1 MKNLTKAL
9 ALILALTLILTVPI
23 GVSAMEA
30 DDTIIDEYT
39 TGSLT
44 IYKIDI
50 TNAEKDGVWDS
61 SYNSTG
67 IYDQSVYDTLI
78 GTNRAGD
85 TDDTSDLGNGNTS
98 HGYAIAGVEFSYL
111 RIADLTQYTETAQD
125 GSTKVQLLYGIDK
138 TKGADFLKA
147 LNLADGKSR
156 YENADT
162 LDETKYFYQSDVLI
176 DALSAALTANAT
188 TVKNA
193 LEAYV
198 KQGGTAMPLTDSYG
212 KTSATDLPVGLY
224 LIVET
229 KVPEMVVSTTDP
241 FLVSIPMTTVNGSNA
256 TDGGSRWMYD
266 VTIFPKNRTGIPT
279 LEKSL
284 RENKEDTGKHNGT
297 ADLTDGYAHTGTASA
312 GDTIDYLLTST
323 LPSIT
328 SASTYLTEY
337 SFIDT
342 LSAGLSYVK
351 NDVVLSFYTDKDCKN
366 AITTWKE
373 GDGKFTVTYSATEE
387 KESVMTIAMT
397 EEGLAEIN
405 TAKTVY
411 TDANMVNSG
420 YSDCTVKITYQAKMN
435 SDDSLVYGDIG
446 NPNDVVLVWRRTSS
460 SYYDTL
466 VDDAHVYV
474 YGLELT
480 KLFSDGKGD
489 FSKVQFTL
497 RNSTDGYYVQAE
509 QDGKTGIYYV
519 TGHAANKEDA
529 TIFTPVAGEN
539 STGKFYI
546 KGLEDDEYVLK
557 EVKTDSGY
565 VLPKEDIT
573 ITITKGES
581 SEVCDIYTSDVLGL
595 VQNDPRYA
603 EIIHDTGDLHNMPQ
617 KQLEHK
623 HPTAKADVDQQK
635 NVVMLEDDGSANA
648 LVKLE
653 ITNTKGFNLPAT
665 GDRGVWM
672 YGVIGAALM
681 ILAGTIL
688 YTTYRKKQ

>member
-1 MKNLTKAL
+1 
-9 ALILALTLILTVPI
+9 
-23 GVSAMEA
+23 ME
-30 DDTIIDEYT
+30 
-39 TGSLT
+39 S
-44 IYKIDI
+44 
-50 TNAEKDGVWDS
+50 
-61 SYNSTG
+61 
-67 IYDQSVYDTLI
+67 
-78 GTNRAGD
+78 
-85 TDDTSDLGNGNTS
+85 
-98 HGYAIAGVEFSYL
+98 
-111 RIADLTQYTETAQD
+111 
-125 GSTKVQLLYGIDK
+125 
-138 TKGADFLKA
+138 
-147 LNLADGKSR
+147 
-156 YENADT
+156 
-162 LDETKYFYQSDVLI
+162 
-176 DALSAALTANAT
+176 
-188 TVKNA
+188 
-193 LEAYV
+193 YV
-198 KQGGTAMPLTDSYG
+198 KAHGGTAMPLTDAYG
-212 KTSATDLPVGLY
+212 KTAAGDLPLGLY
-224 LIVET
+224 LVAET
-229 KVPEMVVSTTDP
+229 KVPEMVVSSCNP
-241 FLVSIPMTTVNGSNA
+241 FLLSLPMTAVNGSNA
-256 TDGGSRWMYD
+256 TDGGTRWIYD
-266 VTIFPKNRTGIPT
+266 VTTFPKNLTGIPT
-279 LEKSL
+279 LEKL
-284 RENKEDTGKHNGT
+284 LKESKADTGKHNGT
-297 ADLTDGYAHTGTASA
+297 TELTDGYAHTGTASA

-373 GDGKFTVTYSATEE
+373 GDGKFTVSYSATEE

-466 VDDAHVYV
+466 VDDVHVYV

-497 RNSTDGYYVQAE
+497 RNSTDGYYIQAK

-519 TGHAANKEDA
+519 TGHVANREDA

-557 EVKTDSGY
+557 EVKTDNGY
-565 VLPKEDIT
+565 VLPKEDIV

-623 HPTAKADVDQQK
+623 HLTARADVDQQK
-635 NVVMLEDDGSANA
+635 NVAMLEDDGSANA

-672 YGVIGAALM
+672 YG
-681 ILAGTIL
+681 LAGIL
-688 YTTYRKKQ
+688 LMGLSSTALFLTLRKKSRK